1 MTNFPINL
9 PEIAESLSLLEF
21 CAFRD
26 GIDNTLFCGNSSSCL
41 SFLVMI
47 IFVYATVC
55 SIYEFLV

>member
-1 MTNFPINL
+1 MTNFPIYL

-21 CAFRD
+21 CAFGD

-47 IFVYATVC
+47 IFAYATVC